1 MLGVAGQLSKQAAA
15 LRDKVTSFL
24 SAVQAA

>member
-1 MLGVAGQLSKQAAA
+1 MLGAAGQLSKQAAV
-15 LRDKVTSFL
+15 LRDKVGGFQ